1 MLRKSSPELKYF
13 CVKYILKQLIL
24 NLMSLGLRGE
34 AGKASMSVTA
44 VRLLMP
50 SSLRTV
56 TEALEAV

>member
-1 MLRKSSPELKYF
+1 M
-13 CVKYILKQLIL
+13 L

-50 SSLRTV
+50 SLLRTV